1 MISKTL
7 NRLLTKNVTEFEDK
21 NLGFKLKFPPGWLQ
35 SRIKKKGEYLFIE
48 KSTNHGLV
56 IKLHKKGD
64 GTKEKTILSYHKEK
78 SLESKFSPKKINI
91 NNGYYFMWTYHF
103 EEQKTFENIKIIST
117 NSIIIE
123 WSYCI
128 KSDMDDLSYSD
139 AIYVERDLINA
150 IKVLGATII

>member
-1 MISKTL
+1 MINKIF
-7 NRLLTKNVTEFEDK
+7 NKLLTKKVTEFKDK
-21 NLGFKLKFPPGWLQ
+21 SHGFELKFPSGWLQ
-35 SRIKKKGEYLFIE
+35 SRINKKEEYLFIE

-56 IKLHKKGD
+56 IKLHKKDD
-64 GTKEKTILSYHKEK
+64 GTKEKAILSYHEKE
-78 SLESKFSPKKINI
+78 SLESKFSPKKVDI

-139 AIYVERDLINA
+139 AIYVEKDLINA
-150 IKVLGATII
+150 IKVLGDTII